1 MRGIIL
7 AGGTGSRLFPNTV
20 AVSKQLLPIYDKPL
34 IYYPISTL
42 IEIGIKEILIITAPD
57 QVNNFKKLLGDGKQW
72 GITLDYIIQPEP
84 GGLPQAFTLGEDFIG
99 KEPCCLILGDNI
111 FYGKGINDT
120 IIDSSKNLFGAR
132 IFTYQVSDPERY
144 GVVEFDKN
152 GKALSIEEKPKN
164 PRSNY
169 AITGLY
175 IFDETVVEKSKS
187 LKPSKRGELEI
198 TDLINL
204 YKIEDK
210 LFVTAFNKGMAWL
223 DTGTHESLIEASLFI
238 HTLEKRQGFKIACIE
253 EIVLK
258 RGYINEKD
266 LKNLVSEYGDTD
278 YSDYMIGL
286 IKK

>member
-266 LKNLVSEYGDTD
+266 LKNLVNEYGDTD

>member
-84 GGLPQAFTLGEDFIG
+84 GGLPQAFTLGENFIG

-120 IIDSSKNLFGAR
+120 IIDSSKNSFGAR

-204 YKIEDK
+204 YKIEEK

-266 LKNLVSEYGDTD
+266 LKNLVNEYGDTD

>member
-84 GGLPQAFTLGEDFIG
+84 GGLPQAFTLGENFIG

-120 IIDSSKNLFGAR
+120 IIDSSKNSFGAR

-266 LKNLVSEYGDTD
+266 LKNLVNEYGDTD

>member
-57 QVNNFKKLLGDGKQW
+57 QVDNFKKLLGDGKQW

-120 IIDSSKNLFGAR
+120 IIDSSKNSFGAR

-152 GKALSIEEKPKN
+152 GKALSIDEKPKN

-258 RGYINEKD
+258 RDYINEKD
-266 LKNLVSEYGDTD
+266 LKNLVNEYGDTD

>member
-1 MRGIIL
+1 M
-7 AGGTGSRLFPNTV
+7 
-20 AVSKQLLPIYDKPL
+20 
-34 IYYPISTL
+34 
-42 IEIGIKEILIITAPD
+42 
-57 QVNNFKKLLGDGKQW
+57 
-72 GITLDYIIQPEP
+72 
-84 GGLPQAFTLGEDFIG
+84 
-99 KEPCCLILGDNI
+99 
-111 FYGKGINDT
+111 
-120 IIDSSKNLFGAR
+120 
-132 IFTYQVSDPERY
+132 
-144 GVVEFDKN
+144 
-152 GKALSIEEKPKN
+152 
-164 PRSNY
+164 
-169 AITGLY
+169 
-175 IFDETVVEKSKS
+175 
-187 LKPSKRGELEI
+187 EI

-204 YKIEDK
+204 YKIEEK

>member
-7 AGGTGSRLFPNTV
+7 AGGAGSRLFPNTV

-204 YKIEDK
+204 YKIEEK

>member
-7 AGGTGSRLFPNTV
+7 AGGAGSRLFPNTV

-152 GKALSIEEKPKN
+152 GKAYL
-164 PRSNY
+164 
-169 AITGLY
+169 
-175 IFDETVVEKSKS
+175 
-187 LKPSKRGELEI
+187 
-198 TDLINL
+198 
-204 YKIEDK
+204 
-210 LFVTAFNKGMAWL
+210 
-223 DTGTHESLIEASLFI
+223 
-238 HTLEKRQGFKIACIE
+238 
-253 EIVLK
+253 
-258 RGYINEKD
+258 
-266 LKNLVSEYGDTD
+266 
-278 YSDYMIGL
+278 
-286 IKK
+286 

>member
-7 AGGTGSRLFPNTV
+7 AGGAGSRLFPNTV

-120 IIDSSKNLFGAR
+120 IIDSSKNSFGAR

-204 YKIEDK
+204 YKIEEK

>member
-7 AGGTGSRLFPNTV
+7 AGGAGSRLFPNTV

-84 GGLPQAFTLGEDFIG
+84 GGLPQAFTLGENFIG

-120 IIDSSKNLFGAR
+120 IIDSSKNSFGAR

-204 YKIEDK
+204 YKIEEK

-266 LKNLVSEYGDTD
+266 LKNLVNEYGDTD

>member
-120 IIDSSKNLFGAR
+120 IIDSSKNSFGAR

-152 GKALSIEEKPKN
+152 GKALSIDEKPKN

-258 RGYINEKD
+258 RDYINEKD
-266 LKNLVSEYGDTD
+266 LKNLVNEYGDTD

>member
-204 YKIEDK
+204 YKIEEK

-266 LKNLVSEYGDTD
+266 LKNLVNEYGDTD